1 MMALTRINNNIT
13 ALNALR
19 SYSVTAEDL
28 RTSLERLS
36 SGLRINRA
44 ADDAAGLTIAENLR
58 LQVTGI
64 NQAVENS
71 SDAINLVNTAEG
83 ALSETTARLQR
94 IRTLALQA
102 ANLGANDSVTLQAI
116 QQEIDSSI
124 QEISRIAND
133 TQFASQ
139 HLLNGEKNNSVSI
152 VAGDSLGIRTN
163 PESYSSTLSTGKHH
177 LKITRTVAGSETVHN
192 GADGV
197 NNSGMSAFAGSTF
210 ETGTYDVVVSNV
222 VAAQARVVSTGG
234 SITTDGTSQANGTD
248 ALDGLQFDG
257 YSVDQNDVL
266 RFTVVESD
274 GTSTAVNVAVGAANT
289 IDDVVAA
296 INSAIGSDSASY
308 DASTGQFVL
317 TAASAGANSSLSITL
332 AIDEEGGGVPYEK
345 ILDNSVRTAGAD
357 NTATLSIGGGP
368 SQMVAAGQTVT
379 VYGPA
384 PTQTGIPPAQITFT
398 LGSALAAG
406 TDVLSLVQSEY
417 TGQLDGGTEVAFRN
431 GAQDVRFRSGSENGS
446 TAGEGVTL
454 DFDAAINLGGTSR
467 TIVLSAVNNS
477 MNFQIGANSGQNVS
491 VAFGDMRA
499 DKLGFLDQVQPN
511 GNARVVSGIDVTSLT
526 GANEALEIIDEAIR
540 QVDTQ
545 RSSLGAFTNRL
556 EATIA
561 NLGVA
566 SENLAAAESRIRDA
580 DIAFET
586 TRMTRNQILLQA
598 GTAVLTQANAASQN
612 VLALLQK

>member
-1 MMALTRINNNIT
+1 MALTRINNNIT

-197 NNSGMSAFAGSTF
+197 LSPDRPSRPALMMWWSPMWWQRRLAWCPQVVRSQPMEPARRMEPMPSMACSSMDTVSIRMMFCGSLW
-210 ETGTYDVVVSNV
+210 SN
-222 VAAQARVVSTGG
+222 R
-234 SITTDGTSQANGTD
+234 
-248 ALDGLQFDG
+248 
-257 YSVDQNDVL
+257 
-266 RFTVVESD
+266 
-274 GTSTAVNVAVGAANT
+274 
-289 IDDVVAA
+289 
-296 INSAIGSDSASY
+296 
-308 DASTGQFVL
+308 
-317 TAASAGANSSLSITL
+317 
-332 AIDEEGGGVPYEK
+332 
-345 ILDNSVRTAGAD
+345 
-357 NTATLSIGGGP
+357 
-368 SQMVAAGQTVT
+368 M
-379 VYGPA
+379 GPA
-384 PTQTGIPPAQITFT
+384 P
-398 LGSALAAG
+398 
-406 TDVLSLVQSEY
+406 
-417 TGQLDGGTEVAFRN
+417 
-431 GAQDVRFRSGSENGS
+431 RSMW
-446 TAGEGVTL
+446 L
-454 DFDAAINLGGTSR
+454 
-467 TIVLSAVNNS
+467 
-477 MNFQIGANSGQNVS
+477 
-491 VAFGDMRA
+491 
-499 DKLGFLDQVQPN
+499 
-511 GNARVVSGIDVTSLT
+511 
-526 GANEALEIIDEAIR
+526 
-540 QVDTQ
+540 
-545 RSSLGAFTNRL
+545 
-556 EATIA
+556 
-561 NLGVA
+561 
-566 SENLAAAESRIRDA
+566 
-580 DIAFET
+580 
-586 TRMTRNQILLQA
+586 
-598 GTAVLTQANAASQN
+598 
-612 VLALLQK
+612 